1 MKLNILDFLTGFLL
15 MNAMPHLI
23 FGIIRLRFLSLFG
36 FSTLGNLFYALA
48 NVGAA
53 GAVYHHQYDI
63 TSIKQDG
70 IVLGALAIF
79 VIYAITGRFFVSL
92 FQPKHK
98 PIRPDYFK
106 NE

>member
-1 MKLNILDFLTGFLL
+1 MKLNMLDFLTGFFL

-36 FSTLGNLFYALA
+36 FSAIGNLLYALV
-48 NVGAA
+48 NVSAA
-53 GAVYHHQYDI
+53 GAIYHYQYDI
-63 TSIKQDG
+63 MSIKQDG
-70 IVLGALAIF
+70 ILLGALAMF
-79 VIYAITGRFFVSL
+79 VIYAITGRFFVGL

-98 PIRPDYFK
+98 PVLPDYFK

>member
-1 MKLNILDFLTGFLL
+1 MDIELLDFLTGLFL

-36 FSTLGNLFYALA
+36 FSAIGNLLYALV
-48 NVGAA
+48 NIGIA
-53 GAVYHHQYDI
+53 GAIYHHQYHI
-63 TSIKQDG
+63 TSILQDG
-70 IVLGALAIF
+70 ILLGALAML
-79 VIYAITGRFFVSL
+79 VIYMITGRFFVGL

-98 PIRPDYFK
+98 PVLPDYFT